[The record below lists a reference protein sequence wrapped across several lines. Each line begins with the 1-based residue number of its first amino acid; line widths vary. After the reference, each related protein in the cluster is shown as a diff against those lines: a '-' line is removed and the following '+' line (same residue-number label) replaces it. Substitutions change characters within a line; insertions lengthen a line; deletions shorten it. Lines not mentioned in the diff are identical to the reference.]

1 MAPRDGVTA
10 GLALAGRAALQ
21 VLLVSAN
28 SVTLAAFQASGD
40 VSKLAVSGVIG
51 FLISAVWWIN
61 ARAASLEAVPDGRIW
76 YATGA
81 SVGTM
86 LGAGLAYVLLR

>member
-1 MAPRDGVTA
+1 MTA

-28 SVTLAAFQASGD
+28 SVTLAAFQSTGD
-40 VSKLAVSGVIG
+40 LSRLAVSGVIG
-51 FLISAVWWIN
+51 FLISATWWMN
-61 ARAASLEAVPDGRIW
+61 ARAVSLDDVPDGRLW